1 MKKLTPFQMVFI
13 GLFMFLALLGFLTF
27 SGFIK
32 IGNDS
37 KKESLTGKVTM
48 WGTAPMSIMRGLFEE
63 FHRVNPSFT
72 VSYSAI
78 EPETFNQEL
87 LEAMAEGKGP
97 DMFLLPDDLAR
108 TYLNR
113 ITAISYA
120 KYASSN
126 FKTNFA
132 SAGDIFTTPSGIL
145 ALPLTIDPMVMYYNR
160 NILNT
165 NGVVYPPNNWN
176 EFSDVIPKLTKKNDA
191 NQITTSAV
199 ALGQFANI
207 TNAKDIITTLFL
219 QTGNPI
225 VERDENR
232 IYRTTLIKEAKN
244 NQQLIGALDYYTSFA
259 NPLLPNYSWHRGLPE
274 SRDYFTSE
282 NLAFYFGYASELP
295 TLMNRNP
302 NLDLQI
308 AEMPQMKNANFK
320 VTKSR
325 VTGVA
330 ISAFAKDQVVA
341 LAVANLMSNA
351 GFVRDFARE
360 TGTAPARRD
369 LLSTQLADEY
379 MPNVFKSALYSK
391 SWFDPSPADTNNVFQ
406 SMVDDVLSNV
416 STTENV
422 IQRANGQIDLLLVK

>member
-1 MKKLTPFQMVFI
+1 M
-13 GLFMFLALLGFLTF
+13 
-27 SGFIK
+27 
-32 IGNDS
+32 N
-37 KKESLTGKVTM
+37 
-48 WGTAPMSIMRGLFEE
+48 
-63 FHRVNPSFT
+63 RVNQEID
-72 VSYSAI
+72 VSYSYI

-108 TYLNR
+108 SYLNR

-120 KYASSN
+120 KYPAAN

-132 SAGDIFTTPSGIL
+132 SAGDIFTTPTGIL
-145 ALPLTIDPMVMYYNR
+145 ALPLTIDPLVMYYNR
-160 NILNT
+160 SILNT
-165 NGVVYPPNNWN
+165 NGVVYPPSNWN

-191 NQITTSAV
+191 NQITASAV
-199 ALGQFANI
+199 ALGQFANV
-207 TNAKDIITTLFL
+207 TNAKDIITTLFM

-232 IYRTTLIKEAKN
+232 IYRTTLIKEEKN
-244 NQQLIGALDYYTSFA
+244 SQQLIGALDFYTSFA
-259 NPLLPNYSWHRGLPE
+259 NPLLPNYSWHRGLPK

-295 TLMNRNP
+295 ILMNRNP

-308 AEMPQMKNANFK
+308 SEMPQMKNASFK
-320 VTKSR
+320 VTKAR

-330 ISAFAKDQVVA
+330 ISAFARDQALA
-341 LAVANLMSNA
+341 LAVANLMTNA

-391 SWFDPSPADTNNVFQ
+391 SWFDPSPSDTDLVFKT
-406 SMVDDVLSNV
+406 MVDDVLSNV
-416 STTENV
+416 STTANA

>member
-32 IGNDS
+32 IGSDS
-37 KKESLTGKVTM
+37 KTATLSGKVTM
-48 WGTAPMSIMRGLFEE
+48 WGTVPAPIMRDLFED
-63 FHRVNPSFT
+63 FSRANPDFT
-72 VSYSAI
+72 VVYNAI

-97 DMFLLPDDLAR
+97 DMFLLQDDLAR
-108 TYLNR
+108 SYLNR

-120 KYASSN
+120 KYPAAN

-132 SAGDIFTTPSGIL
+132 SATDIFTTPSGIL
-145 ALPLTIDPMVMYYNR
+145 ALPLTIDPLIMYYNR
-160 NILNT
+160 SILNT
-165 NGVVYPPNNWN
+165 NGVVYPPSNWN
-176 EFSDVIPKLTKKNDA
+176 EFSDLIPKLTKKNDA

-232 IYRTTLIKEAKN
+232 IYRSTLIKEAKN
-244 NQQLIGALDYYTSFA
+244 NQQLVGALNYYTSFA
-259 NPLLPNYSWHRGLPE
+259 NPLLPNYSWHRGLPK
-274 SRDYFTSE
+274 SRDYFISE

-295 TLMNRNP
+295 GLMNRNP

-308 AEMPQMKNANFK
+308 AEMPQMKNASFK

-330 ISAFAKDQVVA
+330 ISAFAKDQA
-341 LAVANLMSNA
+341 LALAIAGSMTNA
-351 GFVRDFARE
+351 SFVRSFARV

-369 LLSTQLADEY
+369 LLATQLADEY

-391 SWFDPSPADTNNVFQ
+391 SWFDPSPADTDNVFK

-416 STTENV
+416 STSDNV